1 MQKFYLGC
9 DVSKG
14 YSDFVIIDENLNCVE
29 ENFQLDDTALG
40 HAELRHR
47 IGQFFEKYPS
57 AVLYAAVE
65 STGGY
70 ENNWYGFLLKQQK
83 NYNLHAARVNPNGI
97 AHDNKAGM
105 VRNLTDK
112 ISARS
117 VAEYQVRHPEK
128 IPYGQTNPYASLK
141 KVWVHLRML
150 KRQRGDHL
158 NELES
163 LLYSG
168 NPELLQYCRNKMPQW
183 VMKLLMKYPTADL
196 LSRARVKSVA
206 SIPFLKGKLAPEL
219 IKHAKAS
226 TAESSDE
233 TTAFLITSTVS
244 QLVHMDKSIDLY
256 EKRLITMCNWPEVDL
271 LMTIDGI
278 GKMTAIVMMLY
289 VEDIKRFSSAKK
301 LASFLGVHPEYRLSG
316 DGAKKGSFRMSKKGQ
331 KAPRAMLYMSVL
343 AGLSKGSRNDIIKRI
358 YDEKRASG
366 MVAKAAIGVCI
377 HKLVRIAYGMLASK
391 TSFSPMIDDLNR
403 EKSSPVEKNN
413 ALGKDRRYQGYD
425 VKAPISRRQSKKRM
439 EQTQSQDRQAIKCG
453 IRDRAPRASQ

>member
-1 MQKFYLGC
+1 VQKFYLGC

-14 YSDFVIIDENLNCVE
+14 YSDFVIIDEGLNCVE

-47 IGQFFEKYPS
+47 IEKFFEKYPS

-70 ENNWYGFLLKQQK
+70 ENNWHGFLLKQQE

-128 IPYGQTNPYASLK
+128 VPYGQTNPYASLK

-206 SIPFLKGKLAPEL
+206 SIPFLKRQLAPEL

-233 TTAFLITSTVS
+233 TTAFLITSTVR
-244 QLVHMDKSIDLY
+244 QLVHMDKSIELY
-256 EKRLITMCNWPEVDL
+256 EKRLETLCDWPEVDL

-278 GKMTAIVMMLY
+278 GKMTAIVLMLY
-289 VEDIKRFSSAKK
+289 IEDIKRFRSAKK

-316 DGAKKGSFRMSKKGQ
+316 DGTKKGSFRMSKKGQ
-331 KAPRAMLYMSVL
+331 KAPRAMLYMAVL
-343 AGLSKGSRNDIIKRI
+343 AGLSKKSRNSIVRKI
-358 YDEKRASG
+358 YDGKKAQG

-377 HKLVRIAYGMLASK
+377 HKLVRIAYGVLASK
-391 TSFSPMIDDLNR
+391 TPFNPVIDDLNR
-403 EKSSPVEKNN
+403 QKSSPMEKNT
-413 ALGKDRRYQGYD
+413 AIGKDRRYQGYD
-425 VKAPISRRQSKKRM
+425 GKAPISRRQSKKRM
-439 EQTQSQDRQAIKCG
+439 EQTKSQDRQAVECG

>member
-1 MQKFYLGC
+1 VQKFYLGC

-47 IGQFFEKYPS
+47 IAQLFEKYPL
-57 AVLYAAVE
+57 AILYTAVE

-70 ENNWYGFLLKQQK
+70 ENNWYGFLLKLQED
-83 NYNLHAARVNPNGI
+83 YNLHAARVNPNGI

-105 VRNLTDK
+105 IRNLTDK

-128 IPYGQTNPYASLK
+128 IPYGQTNPHASLK
-141 KVWVHLRML
+141 KVWVHLRLL
-150 KRQRGDHL
+150 KKQRGDHL

-163 LLYSG
+163 LLYCG
-168 NPELLQYCRNKMPQW
+168 NPEILQYCRHKIPKW
-183 VMKLLMKYPTADL
+183 VMKLLTKYPTAAL

-206 SIPFLKGKLAPEL
+206 AIPFLKKQLAPEL

-233 TTAFLITSTVS
+233 TTAFLIISTVS
-244 QLVHMDKSIDLY
+244 QLVHLDKSIELY
-256 EKRLITMCNWPEVDL
+256 EKRLETMCRWPEVDL
-271 LMTIDGI
+271 LMTISGV
-278 GKMTAIVMMLY
+278 GRMTAIVLMLY
-289 VEDIKRFSSAKK
+289 IEDIQRFESAKK

-316 DGAKKGSFRMSKKGQ
+316 DGTKKGSYRMSKKGQ

-343 AGLSKGSRNDIIKRI
+343 AGLSKRSRNPIVRKI
-358 YDEKRASG
+358 YDDKRAQG
-366 MVAKAAIGVCI
+366 MAPKAAIGVCI
-377 HKLVRIAYGMLASK
+377 HKLVRIAYGVLASK
-391 TSFSPMIDDLNR
+391 TAFNPMVDDLNR
-403 EKSSPVEKNN
+403 QKSSPAGKN
-413 ALGKDRRYQGYD
+413 AVMGKERRYQEYD

-439 EQTQSQDRQAIKCG
+439 EQAKSQDRQAVECG
-453 IRDRAPRASQ
+453 IRGRAPRASQ